1 MKAWDVMAME
11 VAPHRPEVLASTDE
25 GRAIVVSLRSG
36 EELGEHEVHERA
48 WVVVT
53 RGRVEAVAEDGGRGQ
68 AVPGTLFE
76 FAPHERRTLRAL
88 EDSQLLLLLTPWP
101 GPDRKVG

>member
-1 MKAWDVMAME
+1 MKAWDVMAMD

-25 GRAIVVSLRSG
+25 GRAIVVSLPSG
-36 EELGEHEVHERA
+36 EELGDHEVHERA

-53 RGRVEAVAEDGGRGQ
+53 RGRVEAIAEDGGRAE

-88 EDSQLLLLLTPWP
+88 EDSQLLMLLTPWP
-101 GPDRKVG
+101 GSDRKMG

>member
-1 MKAWDVMAME
+1 MKAWDVMAMD
-11 VAPHRPEVLASTDE
+11 VAPHRPEVLVSTEE

-88 EDSQLLLLLTPWP
+88 EDSQVLMLLTPWP
-101 GPDRKVG
+101 GADRNMG

>member
-1 MKAWDVMAME
+1 MKAWDVMAMD

-25 GRAIVVSLRSG
+25 GRAIVISLPSG

-53 RGRVEAVAEDGGRGQ
+53 RGRVEAVAADGGRGQ

-76 FAPHERRTLRAL
+76 FAPHERHTLRAL
-88 EDSQLLLLLTPWP
+88 EDSQVLLLLTPWP
-101 GPDRKVG
+101 GADRKMG

>member
-36 EELGEHEVHERA
+36 EELGDHEVHERA

-68 AVPGTLFE
+68 AVPGTLFG

-88 EDSQLLLLLTPWP
+88 EDSQLLMLLTPWP
-101 GPDRKVG
+101 GPDRNMG

>member
-1 MKAWDVMAME
+1 MKVWDVMAMD

-25 GRAIVVSLRSG
+25 GRAIVISLPSG

-88 EDSQLLLLLTPWP
+88 EDSQLLMLLTPWP
-101 GPDRKVG
+101 GSDRKMG